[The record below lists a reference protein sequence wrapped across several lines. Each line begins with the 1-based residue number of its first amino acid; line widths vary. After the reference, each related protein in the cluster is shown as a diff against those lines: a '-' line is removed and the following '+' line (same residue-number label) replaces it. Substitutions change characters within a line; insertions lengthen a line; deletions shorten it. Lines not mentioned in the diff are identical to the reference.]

1 MALQSDGCSDKTD
14 RDLVQQAPSARLV
27 LPPFQIDSNMLQEMN
42 EKKSQKLGLIK
53 CSWRWNDWEKALT

>member
-53 CSWRWNDWEKALT
+53 CS